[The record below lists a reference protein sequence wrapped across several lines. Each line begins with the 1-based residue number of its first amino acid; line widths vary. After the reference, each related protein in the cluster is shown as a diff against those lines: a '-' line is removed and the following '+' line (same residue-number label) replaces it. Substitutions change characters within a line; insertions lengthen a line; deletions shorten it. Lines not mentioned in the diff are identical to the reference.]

1 MNNLYYRLLKESQ
14 REKLSIN
21 KKTLLKVKKLYEE
34 ESKKLISKLNNA
46 NEMNSQYINSYLEYV
61 NKELKSLSK
70 QIEKLTK
77 QGIADTSQ
85 LMTEVNADVFSY
97 IVKKYNLDIE
107 PDILESLYK
116 PNSNVI
122 NKIISGNLYK
132 DNKSLSKRIWGYN
145 RNNLNKI
152 QEILIDG
159 MVNKRPLQ
167 DITNTLSAYTGG
179 GNTKVKAITSAY
191 GQMNANS
198 LRLVRT
204 SLNHAFIETMKDET
218 KKNPFIEGYKWIM
231 SGAHS
236 SRMPNGDI
244 CDDYSSHDEG
254 IGIGVFK
261 KNNIPIPHPNCMCV
275 IIPYSEK
282 PLETIGEEIGKW
294 IKGEPNKEIDAWVKG
309 RGYEKTIPKT
319 TKSKTTEI
327 TKSKT
332 TKSTKRNN
340 ISWHKYSYDD
350 KTYENKKEMIKHLK
364 DKGITFNDA
373 RGDKGITP
381 KFLNGIVNWIDK
393 FEGCFA
399 GFKENNPIAMPPIN
413 IKTDKNYESI
423 GSFEAYVKRKEAIE
437 LALNS
442 KYYSSE
448 KTMNNNV
455 KAAVRANWTVAN
467 ATYNKTFVH
476 EYGHYISYSMSWIEY
491 DNGGEIWTRNFMDS
505 VIKDY
510 NEKYNQ
516 SAEFKDV
523 PKLLSKYGGSSY
535 EEAFAEAFAEY
546 FGGEKPRE
554 FAQVFGEK
562 LEKKLKKLGK
572 QKGGK

>member
-132 DNKSLSKRIWGYN
+132 DNKSLSERIWGYN
-145 RNNLNKI
+145 KDNLNKI
-152 QEILIDG
+152 QSILVDG

-191 GQMNANS
+191 GQMDANS

-218 KKNPFIEGYKWIM
+218 RKNPFIEGYKWIM

-261 KNNIPIPHPNCMCV
+261 KNNIPMPHPNCMCV

-294 IKGEPNKEIDAWVKG
+294 IKGEPNKGIDAWVES
-309 RGYEKTIPKT
+309 RGYIK
-319 TKSKTTEI
+319 
-327 TKSKT
+327 
-332 TKSTKRNN
+332 
-340 ISWHKYSYDD
+340 
-350 KTYENKKEMIKHLK
+350 ENKKEEKNSNSSVPKNKNGKEIKFNISSAKERIQERIKSTITQLCNEYETNLVSVDLEASKKGVKGSVDMAGQMHL
-364 DKGITFNDA
+364 
-373 RGDKGITP
+373 
-381 KFLNGIVNWIDK
+381 
-393 FEGCFA
+393 
-399 GFKENNPIAMPPIN
+399 
-413 IKTDKNYESI
+413 S
-423 GSFEAYVKRKEAIE
+423 
-437 LALNS
+437 
-442 KYYSSE
+442 
-448 KTMNNNV
+448 
-455 KAAVRANWTVAN
+455 
-467 ATYNKTFVH
+467 ATKKSTIVH
-476 EYGHYISYSMSWIEY
+476 EFAHSIASTSRDKLGLSDDKEFWKEIRKIRTEHNKAIKNGTNKKISDYSLENLDEY
-491 DNGGEIWTRNFMDS
+491 
-505 VIKDY
+505 
-510 NEKYNQ
+510 
-516 SAEFKDV
+516 
-523 PKLLSKYGGSSY
+523 
-535 EEAFAEAFAEY
+535 FAEAFAHSYLKGTKDLSWEY
-546 FGGEKPRE
+546 SDDFEYSDKVKE
-554 FAQVFGEK
+554 IIDKYF
-562 LEKKLKKLGK
+562 KKKR
-572 QKGGK
+572 

>member
-122 NKIISGNLYK
+122 NKIISGNLYE

-191 GQMNANS
+191 GQMDANS

-204 SLNHAFIETMKDET
+204 SLNHAFIETMKDECRY
-218 KKNPFIEGYKWIM
+218 NPFIEGYKWIM

-261 KNNIPIPHPNCMCV
+261 KNNIPMPHPNCMCV

-294 IKGEPNKEIDAWVKG
+294 IKGEPNKGIDAWVES
-309 RGYEKTIPKT
+309 RGYIK
-319 TKSKTTEI
+319 
-327 TKSKT
+327 
-332 TKSTKRNN
+332 
-340 ISWHKYSYDD
+340 
-350 KTYENKKEMIKHLK
+350 ENKKEEKNSNSSVPKNKNGKEIKFNISSAKERIQERIKSTITQLCNEYETNLVSVDLEASKKGVKGSVDMAGQMHL
-364 DKGITFNDA
+364 
-373 RGDKGITP
+373 
-381 KFLNGIVNWIDK
+381 
-393 FEGCFA
+393 
-399 GFKENNPIAMPPIN
+399 
-413 IKTDKNYESI
+413 S
-423 GSFEAYVKRKEAIE
+423 
-437 LALNS
+437 
-442 KYYSSE
+442 
-448 KTMNNNV
+448 
-455 KAAVRANWTVAN
+455 
-467 ATYNKTFVH
+467 ATKKSTIVH
-476 EYGHYISYSMSWIEY
+476 EFAHSIASTSRDKLGLSDDKEFWKEIRKIRTEHNKAIKNGTNKKISDYSLENLDEY
-491 DNGGEIWTRNFMDS
+491 
-505 VIKDY
+505 
-510 NEKYNQ
+510 
-516 SAEFKDV
+516 
-523 PKLLSKYGGSSY
+523 
-535 EEAFAEAFAEY
+535 FAEAFAHSYLKGTKDLSWEY
-546 FGGEKPRE
+546 SDDFEYSDKVKE
-554 FAQVFGEK
+554 IIDKYF
-562 LEKKLKKLGK
+562 KKKR
-572 QKGGK
+572 

>member
-122 NKIISGNLYK
+122 NKIISGGLYK
-132 DNKSLSKRIWGYN
+132 DNKSLSERIWGYN
-145 RNNLNKI
+145 KDNLNKI
-152 QEILIDG
+152 QSILVDG

-167 DITNTLSAYTGG
+167 DITNTLSAYAGG

-191 GQMNANS
+191 GQMDANS

-204 SLNHAFIETMKDET
+204 SLNHAFIETMKDECRY
-218 KKNPFIEGYKWIM
+218 NPFIEGYKWIM

-294 IKGEPNKEIDAWVKG
+294 IKGEPNKGIDAWVES
-309 RGYEKTIPKT
+309 RGYIK
-319 TKSKTTEI
+319 
-327 TKSKT
+327 
-332 TKSTKRNN
+332 
-340 ISWHKYSYDD
+340 
-350 KTYENKKEMIKHLK
+350 ENKKEEKNSNSSVPK
-364 DKGITFNDA
+364 NKNGKGIEFNISSAKERIQERIKSTITQLCNEYETNLVSVDLEA
-373 RGDKGITP
+373 SKKGV
-381 KFLNGIVNWIDK
+381 KGSVDM
-393 FEGCFA
+393 A
-399 GFKENNPIAMPPIN
+399 GQMHL
-413 IKTDKNYESI
+413 S
-423 GSFEAYVKRKEAIE
+423 
-437 LALNS
+437 
-442 KYYSSE
+442 
-448 KTMNNNV
+448 
-455 KAAVRANWTVAN
+455 
-467 ATYNKTFVH
+467 ATKKSTIVH
-476 EYGHYISYSMSWIEY
+476 EFAHSIASTSRDKLGLSDDKEFWKEIRKIRTEHNKAIKNGTNKKISDYSLENLDEY
-491 DNGGEIWTRNFMDS
+491 
-505 VIKDY
+505 
-510 NEKYNQ
+510 
-516 SAEFKDV
+516 
-523 PKLLSKYGGSSY
+523 
-535 EEAFAEAFAEY
+535 FAEAFAHSYLKETKDLSWEY
-546 FGGEKPRE
+546 SDDFEYSDK
-554 FAQVFGEK
+554 V
-562 LEKKLKKLGK
+562 KKIIDKYFKKK
-572 QKGGK
+572 R

>member
-294 IKGEPNKEIDAWVKG
+294 IKGEPNKGIDAWVES
-309 RGYEKTIPKT
+309 RGYIK
-319 TKSKTTEI
+319 
-327 TKSKT
+327 
-332 TKSTKRNN
+332 
-340 ISWHKYSYDD
+340 
-350 KTYENKKEMIKHLK
+350 ENKKEEKNSNSSVPKNKNGKEIKFNISSAKERIQERIKSTITQLCNEYETNLVSVDLEASKKGVKGSVDMAGQMHL
-364 DKGITFNDA
+364 
-373 RGDKGITP
+373 
-381 KFLNGIVNWIDK
+381 
-393 FEGCFA
+393 
-399 GFKENNPIAMPPIN
+399 
-413 IKTDKNYESI
+413 S
-423 GSFEAYVKRKEAIE
+423 
-437 LALNS
+437 
-442 KYYSSE
+442 
-448 KTMNNNV
+448 
-455 KAAVRANWTVAN
+455 
-467 ATYNKTFVH
+467 ATKKSTIVH
-476 EYGHYISYSMSWIEY
+476 EFAHSIASTSRDKLGLSDDKEFWKEIRKIRTEHNKAIKNGTNKKISDYSLENLDEY
-491 DNGGEIWTRNFMDS
+491 
-505 VIKDY
+505 
-510 NEKYNQ
+510 
-516 SAEFKDV
+516 
-523 PKLLSKYGGSSY
+523 
-535 EEAFAEAFAEY
+535 FAEAFAHSYLKGTKDLSWEY
-546 FGGEKPRE
+546 SDDFEYSDKVKE
-554 FAQVFGEK
+554 IINKYF
-562 LEKKLKKLGK
+562 KKKR
-572 QKGGK
+572 

>member
-122 NKIISGNLYK
+122 NKIISGGLYK
-132 DNKSLSKRIWGYN
+132 DNKSLSERIWGYN
-145 RNNLNKI
+145 KDNLNKI
-152 QEILIDG
+152 QSILVDG

-167 DITNTLSAYTGG
+167 DITNTLSAYAGG

-191 GQMNANS
+191 GQMDANS

-204 SLNHAFIETMKDET
+204 SLNHAFIETMKDECRY
-218 KKNPFIEGYKWIM
+218 NPFIEGYKWIM

-294 IKGEPNKEIDAWVKG
+294 IKGEPNKGIDAWVES
-309 RGYEKTIPKT
+309 RGYIK
-319 TKSKTTEI
+319 
-327 TKSKT
+327 
-332 TKSTKRNN
+332 
-340 ISWHKYSYDD
+340 
-350 KTYENKKEMIKHLK
+350 ENKKEEKNSNSSVPK
-364 DKGITFNDA
+364 NKNGKGIEFNISSAKERIQERIKSTITQLCNEYETNLVSVDLEA
-373 RGDKGITP
+373 SKKGV
-381 KFLNGIVNWIDK
+381 KGSVDM
-393 FEGCFA
+393 A
-399 GFKENNPIAMPPIN
+399 GQMHL
-413 IKTDKNYESI
+413 S
-423 GSFEAYVKRKEAIE
+423 
-437 LALNS
+437 
-442 KYYSSE
+442 
-448 KTMNNNV
+448 
-455 KAAVRANWTVAN
+455 
-467 ATYNKTFVH
+467 ATKKSTIVH
-476 EYGHYISYSMSWIEY
+476 EFAHSIASTSRDKLGLSDDKEFWKEIRKIRTEHNKAIKNGTNKKISDYSLENLDEY
-491 DNGGEIWTRNFMDS
+491 
-505 VIKDY
+505 
-510 NEKYNQ
+510 
-516 SAEFKDV
+516 
-523 PKLLSKYGGSSY
+523 
-535 EEAFAEAFAEY
+535 FAEAFAHSYLKETKELSWEY
-546 FGGEKPRE
+546 SDDFEYSDK
-554 FAQVFGEK
+554 V
-562 LEKKLKKLGK
+562 KKIIDKYFKKK
-572 QKGGK
+572 R

>member
-191 GQMNANS
+191 GQMDANS

-204 SLNHAFIETMKDET
+204 SLNHAFIETMKDECRY
-218 KKNPFIEGYKWIM
+218 NPFIEGYKWELSAQHYTRQIKRF
-231 SGAHS
+231 G
-236 SRMPNGDI
+236 PDI
-244 CDDYSSHDEG
+244 CDDYANSDEYGMGVG
-254 IGIGVFK
+254 IFP
-261 KNNIPIPHPNCMCV
+261 KNADRFSHPNCMC
-275 IIPYSEK
+275 IILPYTTQSLEEVASE
-282 PLETIGEEIGKW
+282 ISM
-294 IKGEPNKEIDAWVKG
+294 WVKG
-309 RGYEKTIPKT
+309 SPNKAIDRWVQ
-319 TKSKTTEI
+319 KS
-327 TKSKT
+327 
-332 TKSTKRNN
+332 
-340 ISWHKYSYDD
+340 
-350 KTYENKKEMIKHLK
+350 
-364 DKGITFNDA
+364 
-373 RGDKGITP
+373 
-381 KFLNGIVNWIDK
+381 
-393 FEGCFA
+393 
-399 GFKENNPIAMPPIN
+399 
-413 IKTDKNYESI
+413 
-423 GSFEAYVKRKEAIE
+423 
-437 LALNS
+437 
-442 KYYSSE
+442 
-448 KTMNNNV
+448 
-455 KAAVRANWTVAN
+455 
-467 ATYNKTFVH
+467 YNK
-476 EYGHYISYSMSWIEY
+476 
-491 DNGGEIWTRNFMDS
+491 R
-505 VIKDY
+505 
-510 NEKYNQ
+510 
-516 SAEFKDV
+516 
-523 PKLLSKYGGSSY
+523 
-535 EEAFAEAFAEY
+535 
-546 FGGEKPRE
+546 
-554 FAQVFGEK
+554 
-562 LEKKLKKLGK
+562 
-572 QKGGK
+572 

>member
-46 NEMNSQYINSYLEYV
+46 NEINSQYINSYLEYV

-97 IVKKYNLDIE
+97 IVKKYNLDV
-107 PDILESLYK
+107 DSNLLESLYK
-116 PNSNVI
+116 PNYNVVD
-122 NKIISGNLYK
+122 KIISGNLYK

-152 QEILIDG
+152 QDILIDG

-167 DITNTLSAYTGG
+167 DITNILSTYTGG
-179 GNTKVKAITSAY
+179 GNTKVKATTSAY

-294 IKGEPNKEIDAWVKG
+294 IKGEPNKGIDAWVES
-309 RGYEKTIPKT
+309 RGYIK
-319 TKSKTTEI
+319 
-327 TKSKT
+327 
-332 TKSTKRNN
+332 
-340 ISWHKYSYDD
+340 
-350 KTYENKKEMIKHLK
+350 ENKKEEKNSNSSAPKNKNGKEIKFNISSAKERIQERIKSTITQLCNEYETNLVSVDLEASKKGVKGSVDMAGQMHL
-364 DKGITFNDA
+364 
-373 RGDKGITP
+373 
-381 KFLNGIVNWIDK
+381 
-393 FEGCFA
+393 
-399 GFKENNPIAMPPIN
+399 
-413 IKTDKNYESI
+413 S
-423 GSFEAYVKRKEAIE
+423 
-437 LALNS
+437 
-442 KYYSSE
+442 
-448 KTMNNNV
+448 
-455 KAAVRANWTVAN
+455 
-467 ATYNKTFVH
+467 ATKKSTIVH
-476 EYGHYISYSMSWIEY
+476 EFAHSIASTSRDKLGLSDDKEFWKEIRKIRTEHNKAIKNGTNKKISDYSLENLDEY
-491 DNGGEIWTRNFMDS
+491 
-505 VIKDY
+505 
-510 NEKYNQ
+510 
-516 SAEFKDV
+516 
-523 PKLLSKYGGSSY
+523 
-535 EEAFAEAFAEY
+535 FAEAFAHSYLKETKDLSWEY
-546 FGGEKPRE
+546 SDDFEYSDK
-554 FAQVFGEK
+554 V
-562 LEKKLKKLGK
+562 KKIIDKYFKKK
-572 QKGGK
+572 R

>member
-34 ESKKLISKLNNA
+34 ESKKLISRLNNA

-191 GQMNANS
+191 GQMDANS

-204 SLNHAFIETMKDET
+204 SLNHAFIETMKDECRY
-218 KKNPFIEGYKWIM
+218 NPFVEGYKWIM

-261 KNNIPIPHPNCMCV
+261 KNNIPMPHPNCMCV

-294 IKGEPNKEIDAWVKG
+294 IKGEPNKGIDAWVES
-309 RGYEKTIPKT
+309 RGYIK
-319 TKSKTTEI
+319 
-327 TKSKT
+327 
-332 TKSTKRNN
+332 
-340 ISWHKYSYDD
+340 
-350 KTYENKKEMIKHLK
+350 ENKKEEKNSNSSVPKNKNGKEIKFNISSAKERIQERIKSTITQLCNEYETNLVSVDLEASKKGVKGSVDMAGQMHL
-364 DKGITFNDA
+364 
-373 RGDKGITP
+373 
-381 KFLNGIVNWIDK
+381 
-393 FEGCFA
+393 
-399 GFKENNPIAMPPIN
+399 
-413 IKTDKNYESI
+413 S
-423 GSFEAYVKRKEAIE
+423 
-437 LALNS
+437 
-442 KYYSSE
+442 
-448 KTMNNNV
+448 
-455 KAAVRANWTVAN
+455 
-467 ATYNKTFVH
+467 ATKKSTIVH
-476 EYGHYISYSMSWIEY
+476 EFAHSIASTSRDKLGLSDDKEFWKEIRKIRTEHNKAIKNGTNKKISDYSLENLDEY
-491 DNGGEIWTRNFMDS
+491 
-505 VIKDY
+505 
-510 NEKYNQ
+510 
-516 SAEFKDV
+516 
-523 PKLLSKYGGSSY
+523 
-535 EEAFAEAFAEY
+535 FAEAFAHSYLKGTKDLSWEY
-546 FGGEKPRE
+546 SDDFEYSDKVKE
-554 FAQVFGEK
+554 IIDKYF
-562 LEKKLKKLGK
+562 KKKR
-572 QKGGK
+572 

>member
-97 IVKKYNLDIE
+97 IVKKYNLDVD
-107 PDILESLYK
+107 PNLLESLYK
-116 PNSNVI
+116 PNYNVVD
-122 NKIISGNLYK
+122 KIISGNLYK

-294 IKGEPNKEIDAWVKG
+294 IKGEPNKGIDAWVES
-309 RGYEKTIPKT
+309 RGYIK
-319 TKSKTTEI
+319 
-327 TKSKT
+327 
-332 TKSTKRNN
+332 
-340 ISWHKYSYDD
+340 
-350 KTYENKKEMIKHLK
+350 ENKKEEKNSNSSVPKNKNGKEIKFNISSAKERIQERIKSTITQLCNEYETNLVSVDLEASKKGVKGSVDMAGQMHL
-364 DKGITFNDA
+364 
-373 RGDKGITP
+373 
-381 KFLNGIVNWIDK
+381 
-393 FEGCFA
+393 
-399 GFKENNPIAMPPIN
+399 
-413 IKTDKNYESI
+413 S
-423 GSFEAYVKRKEAIE
+423 
-437 LALNS
+437 
-442 KYYSSE
+442 
-448 KTMNNNV
+448 
-455 KAAVRANWTVAN
+455 
-467 ATYNKTFVH
+467 ATKKSTIVH
-476 EYGHYISYSMSWIEY
+476 EFAHSIASTSRDKLGLSDDKEFWKEIRKIRTEHNKAIKNGTNKKISDYSLENLDEY
-491 DNGGEIWTRNFMDS
+491 
-505 VIKDY
+505 
-510 NEKYNQ
+510 
-516 SAEFKDV
+516 
-523 PKLLSKYGGSSY
+523 
-535 EEAFAEAFAEY
+535 FAEAFAHSYLKGTKDLSWEY
-546 FGGEKPRE
+546 SDDFEYSDKVKE
-554 FAQVFGEK
+554 IIDKYF
-562 LEKKLKKLGK
+562 KKKR
-572 QKGGK
+572 

>member
-1 MNNLYYRLLKESQ
+1 MLPYS
-14 REKLSIN
+14 
-21 KKTLLKVKKLYEE
+21 T
-34 ESKKLISKLNNA
+34 
-46 NEMNSQYINSYLEYV
+46 
-61 NKELKSLSK
+61 KSL
-70 QIEKLTK
+70 E
-77 QGIADTSQ
+77 
-85 LMTEVNADVFSY
+85 DVAGE
-97 IVKKYNLDIE
+97 L
-107 PDILESLYK
+107 
-116 PNSNVI
+116 NS
-122 NKIISGNLYK
+122 
-132 DNKSLSKRIWGYN
+132 
-145 RNNLNKI
+145 
-152 QEILIDG
+152 
-159 MVNKRPLQ
+159 
-167 DITNTLSAYTGG
+167 
-179 GNTKVKAITSAY
+179 
-191 GQMNANS
+191 
-198 LRLVRT
+198 
-204 SLNHAFIETMKDET
+204 
-218 KKNPFIEGYKWIM
+218 
-231 SGAHS
+231 
-236 SRMPNGDI
+236 
-244 CDDYSSHDEG
+244 
-254 IGIGVFK
+254 
-261 KNNIPIPHPNCMCV
+261 
-275 IIPYSEK
+275 
-282 PLETIGEEIGKW
+282 W

-319 TKSKTTEI
+319 TKSKTTET

-340 ISWHKYSYDD
+340 TSWHKYSYDD

>member
-145 RNNLNKI
+145 KNNLNKI
-152 QEILIDG
+152 QDILTDG
-159 MVNKRPLQ
+159 MINKKPLQ

-191 GQMNANS
+191 GQMDANS

-261 KNNIPIPHPNCMCV
+261 KNNIPMPHPNCMCV

-294 IKGEPNKEIDAWVKG
+294 IKGEPNKGIDAWVES
-309 RGYEKTIPKT
+309 RGYIK
-319 TKSKTTEI
+319 
-327 TKSKT
+327 
-332 TKSTKRNN
+332 
-340 ISWHKYSYDD
+340 
-350 KTYENKKEMIKHLK
+350 ENKKEEKNSNSSAPKNKNGKEIKFNISSAKERIQERIKSTITQLCNEYETNLVSVDLEASKKGVKGSVDMAGQMHL
-364 DKGITFNDA
+364 
-373 RGDKGITP
+373 
-381 KFLNGIVNWIDK
+381 
-393 FEGCFA
+393 
-399 GFKENNPIAMPPIN
+399 
-413 IKTDKNYESI
+413 S
-423 GSFEAYVKRKEAIE
+423 
-437 LALNS
+437 
-442 KYYSSE
+442 
-448 KTMNNNV
+448 
-455 KAAVRANWTVAN
+455 
-467 ATYNKTFVH
+467 ATKKSTIVH
-476 EYGHYISYSMSWIEY
+476 EFAHSIASTSRDKLGLSDDKEFWKEIRKIRTEHNKAIKNETNKKISDYSLENLDEY
-491 DNGGEIWTRNFMDS
+491 
-505 VIKDY
+505 
-510 NEKYNQ
+510 
-516 SAEFKDV
+516 
-523 PKLLSKYGGSSY
+523 
-535 EEAFAEAFAEY
+535 FAEAFAHSYLKGTKDLSWEY
-546 FGGEKPRE
+546 SDDFEYSDKVKE
-554 FAQVFGEK
+554 IIDKYF
-562 LEKKLKKLGK
+562 KKKR
-572 QKGGK
+572 

>member
-97 IVKKYNLDIE
+97 IVKKYNLDV
-107 PDILESLYK
+107 DSNLLESLYK
-116 PNSNVI
+116 PNYNVVD
-122 NKIISGNLYK
+122 KIISGDLYK

-204 SLNHAFIETMKDET
+204 SLNHAFIETMKDECRY
-218 KKNPFIEGYKWIM
+218 NPFIEGYKWIM

-294 IKGEPNKEIDAWVKG
+294 IKGEPNKGIDAWVES
-309 RGYEKTIPKT
+309 RGYIK
-319 TKSKTTEI
+319 
-327 TKSKT
+327 
-332 TKSTKRNN
+332 
-340 ISWHKYSYDD
+340 
-350 KTYENKKEMIKHLK
+350 ENKKEEKNSNSSVPKNKNGKEIKFNISSAKERIQERIKSTITQLCNEYETNLVSVDLEASKKGVKGSVDMAGQMHL
-364 DKGITFNDA
+364 
-373 RGDKGITP
+373 
-381 KFLNGIVNWIDK
+381 
-393 FEGCFA
+393 
-399 GFKENNPIAMPPIN
+399 
-413 IKTDKNYESI
+413 S
-423 GSFEAYVKRKEAIE
+423 
-437 LALNS
+437 
-442 KYYSSE
+442 
-448 KTMNNNV
+448 
-455 KAAVRANWTVAN
+455 
-467 ATYNKTFVH
+467 ATKKSTIVH
-476 EYGHYISYSMSWIEY
+476 EFAHSIASTSRDKLGLSDDKEFWKEIRKIRTEHNKAIKNGTNKKISDYSLENLDEY
-491 DNGGEIWTRNFMDS
+491 
-505 VIKDY
+505 
-510 NEKYNQ
+510 
-516 SAEFKDV
+516 
-523 PKLLSKYGGSSY
+523 
-535 EEAFAEAFAEY
+535 FAEAFAHSYLKGTKDLSWEY
-546 FGGEKPRE
+546 GDDFEYSDKVKE
-554 FAQVFGEK
+554 IIDKYF
-562 LEKKLKKLGK
+562 KKKR
-572 QKGGK
+572 